1 MLRKYCKVSLLWD
14 VNNRVSLF
22 LSPLTIGAV
31 DDIRVNAGVG
41 EEEGKAFGPA
51 LVSRRPQWRAS
62 YEEEEGGRGRRKEG
76 GGRRRKDGER
86 REKWSLTH

>member
-1 MLRKYCKVSLLWD
+1 MWIIEFPS
-14 VNNRVSLF
+14 S
-22 LSPLTIGAV
+22 SPLTIGAV

-62 YEEEEGGRGRRKEG
+62 YEEEEGGGRREEEKGRNGENKG
-76 GGRRRKDGER
+76 GIKLY
-86 REKWSLTH
+86 K